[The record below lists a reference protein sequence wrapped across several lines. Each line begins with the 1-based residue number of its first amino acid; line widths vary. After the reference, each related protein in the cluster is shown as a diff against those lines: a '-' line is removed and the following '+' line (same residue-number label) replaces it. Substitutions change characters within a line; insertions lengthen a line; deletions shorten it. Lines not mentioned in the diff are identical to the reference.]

1 MGESDPGQTV
11 VTVLHPPGNVE
22 TTPAGEIT
30 VAVHNTTR
38 LECRAEGKPRPK
50 FQWVQ
55 GGKVS
60 TYILYIHHKMRLLM
74 VICAGEVLHPVP
86 GPGECGLC

>member
-1 MGESDPGQTV
+1 MLWRICKKNCGFTARNTVGESDPGQTV

-60 TYILYIHHKMRLLM
+60 YCTA
-74 VICAGEVLHPVP
+74 VDTS
-86 GPGECGLC
+86 

>member
-1 MGESDPGQTV
+1 MAPTFAKVNHKLVLENMHYNCGFTARNSVGESDPGQTV

-60 TYILYIHHKMRLLM
+60 TCIM
-74 VICAGEVLHPVP
+74 
-86 GPGECGLC
+86 